1 MFKIKKILIYLFCF
15 VIFLSCKA
23 NSNPIF
29 NSSDK
34 SFKENGF
41 KLTFYIGLNDKDK
54 YIQLIKSEDAEKI
67 LQNIFLK
74 YTSGFT
80 ILKSKGVWN
89 DGKETTFEN
98 GFIVILY
105 FDSSEKMY
113 LEQYASFISEEII
126 EKLNQNSV
134 LVEFSPVNYQFYYK
148 Y

>member
-1 MFKIKKILIYLFCF
+1 MLKIKKVLIYLFCF
-15 VIFLSCKA
+15 LISLSCKV

-67 LQNIFLK
+67 LQDIFLK

-126 EKLNQNSV
+126 EKLNQTSV

-148 Y
+148 

>member
-1 MFKIKKILIYLFCF
+1 MLKIKKVLIYLFCF
-15 VIFLSCKA
+15 LIFLSCKV

-67 LQNIFLK
+67 LQEIFLK

-89 DGKETTFEN
+89 DGKETIFEN

-126 EKLNQNSV
+126 EKLNQTSV

-148 Y
+148 

>member
-1 MFKIKKILIYLFCF
+1 MLKIKKVLIYLFCF
-15 VIFLSCKA
+15 LISLSCKV

-67 LQNIFLK
+67 LQDIFLK

-80 ILKSKGVWN
+80 ILKSNGVWN

-126 EKLNQNSV
+126 EKLNQTSV

-148 Y
+148 

>member
-1 MFKIKKILIYLFCF
+1 MLKIKKVLIYLFCF
-15 VIFLSCKA
+15 LISLSCKV

-41 KLTFYIGLNDKDK
+41 KLNFYIGLNDKDK

-67 LQNIFLK
+67 LQDIFLK

-126 EKLNQNSV
+126 EKLNQTSV

-148 Y
+148 